1 MYYFAKKP
9 QLGISVCMLFVKALN
24 HLKNISYQ
32 IRIVIFKN
40 QYLGEMEGRFKR
52 EGTYIYLW
60 LIHIDVWQKPNRML

>member
-1 MYYFAKKP
+1 MP
-9 QLGISVCMLFVKALN
+9 FVKALN

-52 EGTYIYLW
+52 EGVYIYIYLW
-60 LIHIDVWQKPNRML
+60 LIHIDVWQKPNRIL